1 LEDSAL
7 ITHPFKILLGISI
20 LVVFAACIKTPGP
33 DINVSTSGTNIP
45 SGGSYDFNNVSPGTS
60 KPATFVIS
68 NFGSADLVLSG
79 SPEKVKVTGAAFS
92 VTTQPASPIAPGA
105 SQTFT
110 VTFSPLT
117 NGSKTAALTI
127 ASNDPDESIYSITL
141 NGCGDRCSYHDA
153 AVNLTPD
160 STADDQNPA
169 FSPDGKT
176 LLFSS
181 KRNGSGANLNLWK
194 MDLLTSQADPL
205 TDDLNADNVN
215 MPGSSWNSASNKICF
230 ASTQSGNEEIWT
242 MAPDGT
248 NLQQITHTNNTV
260 HDRAPTFSPDG
271 KLVSFQSDQYR
282 GWEIYTI
289 DVESLQT
296 GKLTNNTADDWK
308 PNWSSTRDKIVFQ
321 SNRDGNWEIYTMNSD
336 GTDVRNITNDP
347 ADDTDPSWS
356 PDGTKIVYASTHGGL
371 DEPEIF
377 VSNAGGIGEPE
388 RITDYAGHDGAPS
401 FSPDGSSIAFE
412 SDRSGNLDI
421 WLIPY
426 TGNPSENPDWS
437 TVNDFAYQLQNID
450 LAAISASKFDLLII
464 DYSADG
470 SDALRFTPEE
480 IAALKNSAGGKK
492 IVLAYMS
499 IGEAQNYRGY
509 WDPAWVPGNP
519 SWLDLQNPEQPGNY
533 AVQYWDPAWQAIIFG
548 SPDSYLNKIIAAG
561 FDGVYLDHV
570 NAYEYWGPGGSSG
583 LNRAVAGQEMVD
595 FVTSIAQYARVVKG
609 KTSFGIFPQ
618 NAEALSSHADYV
630 QVVTGIGAEDVWYND
645 NSAQPSSYTSGVL
658 QCLDVF
664 RSAGKL
670 VLVVDYVTQ
679 ISKIDDFYQKA
690 VAKDY
695 VPYATVRTLDV
706 LTINSGHEPD

>member
-1 LEDSAL
+1 MKTNCL
-7 ITHPFKILLGISI
+7 KILLGISI
-20 LVVFAACIKTPGP
+20 LGVFTACVITPRPDSSVSAAGIT
-33 DINVSTSGTNIP
+33 IP
-45 SGGSYDFNNVSPGTS
+45 SGGSYDFKNVSPGTS
-60 KPATFVIS
+60 KSVTFVIN
-68 NFGSADLVLSG
+68 NFGSADLVLTG
-79 SPEKVKVTGAAFS
+79 SPEKVKVTGAVFS
-92 VTTQPASPIAPGA
+92 VTSQPASPIVPGA

-127 ASNDPDESIYSITL
+127 ASNDPDESTYRITL
-141 NGCGDRCSYHDA
+141 KGCGDRCSYYDT
-153 AVNLTPD
+153 AVNLTAD

-181 KRNGSGANLNLWK
+181 KRNGSSANSNLWK
-194 MDLLTSQADPL
+194 MDLLTSQANPL

-215 MPGSSWNSASNKICF
+215 MPGSSWNAATNKICF
-230 ASTQSGNEEIWT
+230 ASSRSGNEEIWT
-242 MAPDGT
+242 MDPDGT

-271 KLVSFQSDQYR
+271 TLITFQSDKYR

-296 GKLTNNTADDWK
+296 GKLTNNTANDWK
-308 PNWSSTRDKIVFQ
+308 PNWSSNRDKIVFQ
-321 SNRDGNWEIYTMNSD
+321 SNRDGNWDIYIMNAD

-347 ADDTDPSWS
+347 AEDTDPSWS

-377 VSNAGGIGEPE
+377 VINAGGIGEPE
-388 RITDYAGHDGAPS
+388 RITDYAGYDGAPS

-412 SDRSGNLDI
+412 SDRFGNLDI
-421 WLIPY
+421 WLISY
-426 TGNPSENPDWS
+426 TGNSSQAPDWNS
-437 TVNDFAYQLQNID
+437 VNDFAYQLQNIN
-450 LAAISASKFDLLII
+450 LAAMGASKFDLLII

-470 SDALRFTPEE
+470 SDTLRFSPEE
-480 IAALKNSAGGKK
+480 IAALKDSTGGKK

-509 WDPAWVPGNP
+509 WDPAWAPGNP

-548 SPDSYLNKIIAAG
+548 SPDSYLDKIIAAG
-561 FDGVYLDHV
+561 FDGVYLDHA
-570 NAYEYWGPGGSSG
+570 NAYEYWGPGGASG
-583 LNRAVAGQEMVD
+583 LNRATAGQEMVD
-595 FVTSIAQYARVVKG
+595 FITSIAQYARVVKG

-645 NSAQPSSYTSGVL
+645 NIAQPSSYTSGVL
-658 QCLDVF
+658 QNLDVF
-664 RSAGKL
+664 RNAGKL

-679 ISKIDDFYQKA
+679 LTKIDDFYHKA

-695 VPYATVRTLDV
+695 VPYATERTLDV
-706 LTINSGHEPD
+706 LTINAGHEPD